1 MIDLKPTAFLVTSLL
16 IFSGATEVG
25 ASPVL
30 QPHVAAYTFRLV
42 TARSGGSVTD
52 ASGRMTFEL
61 TDACRGWTSAQKTSL
76 DLGFSS
82 GGSVTFG
89 WSNSTYEA
97 KDGSSFRF
105 FVEQF
110 SEAGD
115 DEKQS
120 GKAKIKADGSGG
132 VAEIEEN
139 GEIRAQELPR
149 GTLFPSAF
157 TVKLIDAARSGE
169 VILSGPL
176 FDGSGEKGVYDVS
189 LVIGKHLPP
198 GTAASVEGLENL
210 ESWQVRAAFYS
221 VGDRSSVPDQEQSFR
236 LYENGVIDR
245 LQLDMGDFVVEGLLS
260 DYETQNSSDC

>member
-1 MIDLKPTAFLVTSLL
+1 MSTLKPTVFLLSSL
-16 IFSGATEVG
+16 IFASGVAESA

-30 QPHVAAYTFRLV
+30 QPHAAAYTFRLV

-52 ASGRMTFEL
+52 ATGRMTFEL
-61 TDACRGWTSAQKTSL
+61 ADACRGWTSAQKTSL

-82 GGSVTFG
+82 GGSITFG

-115 DEKQS
+115 EEKQS
-120 GKAKIKADGSGG
+120 GKAVIRADGSGG
-132 VAEIEEN
+132 EAKIAEG
-139 GEIRAQELPR
+139 GETRAQDLPR

-169 VILSGPL
+169 VIISGPL
-176 FDGSGEKGVYDVS
+176 FDGSGKKGIYDVS

-198 GTAASVEGLENL
+198 GTAASVEGLEKL

-221 VGDRSSVPDQEQSFR
+221 MGDRSSVPDQEQSFR
-236 LYENGVIDR
+236 LFENGVIDR

-260 DYETQNSSDC
+260 DYEAHPLSDC